1 MEGISANTSFPKT
14 ERLCGKTAISKLLAE
29 GRHASVPGMRF
40 RYLTET
46 GNDHARLLVS
56 VPKKI
61 FKRAVKRNLYKRR
74 IRESWRRQKHL
85 MQAAGGIDILIT
97 YSSKE
102 LLTYEEIYT
111 GIGQII
117 EKINRQ
123 ISKPKG
129 DEQIPA
135 DS

>member
-1 MEGISANTSFPKT
+1 
-14 ERLCGKTAISKLLAE
+14 
-29 GRHASVPGMRF
+29 
-40 RYLTET
+40 
-46 GNDHARLLVS
+46 
-56 VPKKI
+56 
-61 FKRAVKRNLYKRR
+61 
-74 IRESWRRQKHL
+74 
-85 MQAAGGIDILIT
+85 MQTAGGIDILIT

-123 ISKPKG
+123 ISKPKA

>member
-1 MEGISANTSFPKT
+1 MEGVTANTSFPKK
-14 ERLCGKTAISKLLAE
+14 ERLCGKTAISKLLAQ

-40 RYLTET
+40 RYMTET

-61 FKRAVKRNLYKRR
+61 FKRAVKRNLYKRS

-85 MQAAGGIDILIT
+85 LNVENGVDILVM
-97 YSSKE
+97 YASKE
-102 LLTYEEIYT
+102 LLTYEDIYT

-117 EKINRQ
+117 EKLNRQ
-123 ISKPKG
+123 MSKSNA
-129 DEQIPA
+129 DE
-135 DS
+135 

>member
-1 MEGISANTSFPKT
+1 MEGVTANTSFPKT

-74 IRESWRRQKHL
+74 IRESWRRQKHML
-85 MQAAGGIDILIT
+85 NVGNGIDILVM

-102 LLTYEEIYT
+102 LLTYEEIYAC
-111 GIGQII
+111 IGQII
-117 EKINRQ
+117 DKLNRHTCK
-123 ISKPKG
+123 SNAN
-129 DEQIPA
+129 E
-135 DS
+135 

>member
-74 IRESWRRQKHL
+74 IRESWRRQKHML
-85 MQAAGGIDILIT
+85 NIGNGIDVLVM

-111 GIGQII
+111 CIGQII
-117 EKINRQ
+117 DKLNRRTCK
-123 ISKPKG
+123 SNA
-129 DEQIPA
+129 DE
-135 DS
+135 

>member
-1 MEGISANTSFPKT
+1 MS
-14 ERLCGKTAISKLLAE
+14 
-29 GRHASVPGMRF
+29 
-40 RYLTET
+40 YLYIKDT
-46 GNDHARLLVS
+46 GNDHARLLIS

-74 IRESWRRQKHL
+74 IRESWRRQKQQL
-85 MQAAGGIDILIT
+85 NVECGIDILII

-111 GIGQII
+111 GIGLII

-123 ISKPKG
+123 IAKSKA

>member
-1 MEGISANTSFPKT
+1 MS
-14 ERLCGKTAISKLLAE
+14 
-29 GRHASVPGMRF
+29 
-40 RYLTET
+40 YLYIKDT
-46 GNDHARLLVS
+46 GNDHARLLIS
-56 VPKKI
+56 VPKKT